1 MNVETRR
8 GALLTGLVIVTCA
21 LATLSCVKEKPDRT
35 ADGRVIVEYWEKW
48 EDFEKDAMRDV
59 VDAYNASQDKVFV
72 KFLSTGQIEQKLLL
86 ATSGGNPPDI
96 AGFWAWRLYTYADM
110 GALEPLNGLIAR
122 DGFDMDR
129 YLPVIR
135 EQCEYHGFVWGLPST
150 PATLALHYNTAMFR
164 EAGLDPNRPPRTIAE
179 LDEYAEKLTK
189 IDQHGEIT
197 QLGFSPTE
205 PGWWN
210 ERWSYWFGGRLISE
224 DGTRILTDSPENVAA
239 FNWVQSYPK
248 KYGFKT
254 LQVFQ
259 SAGGQFSSAQNLFI
273 SGKVAMELQGVWMAN
288 FVEKYNPDLE
298 WAVAPFP
305 SSRPELQNVTICEA
319 DVLVIPRGA
328 RHKEEAWDFI
338 KFVQRQENME
348 RLCLGQRKFSPLRE
362 VSEDF
367 YEQHPNPY
375 LRTFRMLAESP
386 NARFTPKTQIFNELR
401 DEYIN
406 AFDLA
411 WRLRTEPAE
420 ALGTVRERIQPKLDR
435 ALLQWERVADERLE
449 EWSGEK

>member
-1 MNVETRR
+1 MRLKNRINV
-8 GALLTGLVIVTCA
+8 LLAGLVLVAAMTGLT
-21 LATLSCVKEKPDRT
+21 SCVREKPDRT
-35 ADGRVIVEYWEKW
+35 EDGRVIVEYWEKW
-48 EDFEKDAMRDV
+48 EDFEKDAMRAV
-59 VDAYNASQDKVFV
+59 VDKYNASQDKVFV

-86 ATSGGNPPDI
+86 ATSGGNPPDV

-110 GALEPLNGLIAR
+110 GALEPLDGLIER

-129 YLPVIR
+129 YLPVIS
-135 EQCEYHGFVWGLPST
+135 EQCEHHGFIWGLPST
-150 PATLALHYNTAMFR
+150 PATLALHYNTDMFR

-179 LDEYAEKLTK
+179 LDEYAAKLTK
-189 IDQHGEIT
+189 IDEDGEIT

-210 ERWSYWFGGRLISE
+210 ERWCYWFGGRLVSK
-224 DGTRILTDSPENVAA
+224 DGTKIVTDSPENIAA
-239 FNWVQSYPK
+239 YDWVQSYPE

-288 FVEKYNPDLE
+288 FVEKYNPDLN

-305 SSRPELQNVTICEA
+305 SSDPELKDVTICEA

-348 RLCLGQRKFSPLRE
+348 MLCLGQRKFSPLRE

-367 YEQHPNPY
+367 YKQHPNPY
-375 LRTFRMLAESP
+375 IRVFRNLAESP
-386 NARFTPKTQIFNELR
+386 NARYTPKTQIFNELR
-401 DEYIN
+401 DEFTN
-406 AFDLA
+406 AFDLI
-411 WRLRTEPAE
+411 WRDKAEPDE
-420 ALGTVRERIQPKLDR
+420 ALTVVRERIQPKLDR
-435 ALLQWERVADERLE
+435 ALQQWKRIAEERKE
-449 EWSGEK
+449 EWRSEE